1 MPQSNAYERLLL
13 SVPTWNFLGQRSG
26 SEERR
31 TTGQI
36 LIVDSE
42 QVHRVA
48 LSKAIEEAGYDVI
61 EAGSTS
67 DAIAAVSVNH
77 VDLVLADLRAPEL
90 GGLEFCRM
98 LKKAAATR
106 FLPVFVTAQ
115 IDDLDTEVLA
125 FEAGADEFVVA
136 PLQRL
141 RAFRA
146 RIQASLRHKAMID
159 SLDDSE
165 TVLFS
170 LAESVEERD
179 SALGQHCQRL
189 ALMASAMG
197 LALGLPP
204 NQIMDLQ
211 RAGYLH
217 DVGKVA
223 IPDSILFKPGPL
235 TGEEWEIMQSHTE
248 RGVRICSRMRSLE
261 PVLPV
266 IRHHHEK
273 WDGSGYP
280 GGLRG
285 EEIPLLARIIQLA
298 DIYDALT
305 TNRPYKRAFTP
316 NDALAI
322 IRDETAKGWRDPDL
336 VERFAD
342 LLPMFRTPSSPSDHS
357 QLSLHALAASVDRYR
372 RSSSP
377 LKEASGDTKLSLTF

>member
-1 MPQSNAYERLLL
+1 MQQSKAYERLILSASNWNLL
-13 SVPTWNFLGQRSG
+13 EQRSG
-26 SEERR
+26 AEKGR
-31 TTGQI
+31 TTDQI
-36 LIVDSE
+36 LVVDAE
-42 QVHRVA
+42 HVHRAA
-48 LSKAIEEAGYDVI
+48 LSKAIEETGYEVI
-61 EAGSTS
+61 ETGSTS
-67 DAIAAVSVNH
+67 DAIGAVSVNH
-77 VDLVLADLRAPEL
+77 VDLVLVDRNVPEL
-90 GGLEFCRM
+90 GGVEFCRM

-106 FLPVFVTAQ
+106 FLPVFITAQ
-115 IDDLDTEVLA
+115 ADDLDTEVLA

-146 RIQASLRHKAMID
+146 RIQASLRHKAMIE

-179 SALGQHCQRL
+179 PALGQHCQRL
-189 ALMASAMG
+189 ALMSSAMG

-204 NQIMDLQ
+204 NEIMDLQ

-235 TGEEWEIMQSHTE
+235 TPEEWQVMQSHTD

-261 PVLPV
+261 PVLPA

-273 WDGSGYP
+273 WNGTGYP
-280 GGLRG
+280 CGLGGK
-285 EEIPLLARIIQLA
+285 EIPVLARIIQLA

-316 NDALAI
+316 AEALAI

-342 LLPMFRTPSSPSDHS
+342 LLPMFRTPSTSSDYS

-372 RSSSP
+372 KSASP
-377 LKEASGDTKLSLTF
+377 KEASVDSKLYLPV